1 MSFADY
7 NIDGQVVTCATIVVC
22 AVIRWAWRAS
32 ASKKCRVTI
41 DGSTTLAIDGKKRS
55 IYGYYDIVVLIPATI
70 IDR

>member
-32 ASKKCRVTI
+32 ASKK
-41 DGSTTLAIDGKKRS
+41 
-55 IYGYYDIVVLIPATI
+55 
-70 IDR
+70 